1 MSLNRTV
8 ARAAIA
14 AAIIAIGCSM
24 NAAAALAQ
32 TPPAALQT
40 IRVAT
45 TPIENGAEVYYAKEM
60 GFFAKAGLNVE
71 LQEIQSGSAIASAV
85 ASNAVDVGF
94 ASLVPLA
101 IAHTKHIPFVLIA
114 PGPAWT
120 QAAKNSGLFV
130 SSSSTIRS
138 GKDLNN
144 KVLSTAGLGTLTEFA
159 ARAWID
165 GTGGDASTVRFAEM
179 SYSTMPAALDAGRV
193 AGSLVNEPYFQV
205 AGKTGRLIGYPYDY
219 VAQNF
224 LIAGWFSNTQWATD
238 HPDLVAK
245 FASAMRETATWA
257 NQPQNQA
264 RTLEILEKYTHIDP
278 AMAATMVRVR
288 FADTLSAAA
297 IQPQID
303 VSAKYAGFPT
313 FPAREIMIPGTK

>member
-1 MSLNRTV
+1 VGLTSTALRAVFGAAIVALSCSMIAPA
-8 ARAAIA
+8 ARA
-14 AAIIAIGCSM
+14 
-24 NAAAALAQ
+24 Q
-32 TPPAALQT
+32 TTATTLPT
-40 IRVAT
+40 IRIAT

-60 GFFAKAGLNVE
+60 GFFTKAGLNVE
-71 LQEIQSGSAIASAV
+71 LQDIQSGSAVASAV
-85 ASNAVDVGF
+85 AASAVDVGF

-101 IAHTKHIPFVLIA
+101 IAHVKKIPFVLIA
-114 PGPAWT
+114 PGAVWT
-120 QAAKNSGLFV
+120 QTAKNSGLFV
-130 SSSSTIRS
+130 SSTSTIRS

-165 GTGGDASTVRFAEM
+165 GTGGDATTVKFAEM

-193 AGSLVNEPYFQV
+193 SGSLVNEPYFQV
-205 AGKTGRLIGYPYDY
+205 AGKTGKLIGYPYDY
-219 VAQNF
+219 VAKSF
-224 LIAGWFSNTQWATD
+224 LIAGWFSTSQWATD

-245 FASAMRETATWA
+245 FASAMRETAMWA

-278 AMAATMVRVR
+278 AMAATMIRVR
-288 FADTLSAAA
+288 FGDTLSAAA

-303 VSAKYAGFPT
+303 VSAKYGGFPT
-313 FPAREIMIPGTK
+313 FPAREILLPGAK